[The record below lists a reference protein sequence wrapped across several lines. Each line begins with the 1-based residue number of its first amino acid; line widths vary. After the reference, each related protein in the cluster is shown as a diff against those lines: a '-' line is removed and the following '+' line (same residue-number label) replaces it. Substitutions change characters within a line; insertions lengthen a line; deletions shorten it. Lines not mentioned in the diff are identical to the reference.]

1 MFLVTCALRHKRNA
15 AQVKGISEKLSHL
28 QLLGKELEESC
39 EGEKKREVEKCR
51 SFFRKEREYTRL
63 LQMRN
68 RLLVKQ
74 REGEEND
81 NKGNY
86 SNNKGSYSNNKGN
99 YNDN

>member
-1 MFLVTCALRHKRNA
+1 MFLVTCALRHERNA
-15 AQVKGISEKLSHL
+15 AQVKGISEKLSQL

-74 REGEEND
+74 RDND
-81 NKGNY
+81 
-86 SNNKGSYSNNKGN
+86 NKGSYSNNTGN

>member
-1 MFLVTCALRHKRNA
+1 MFLVTCALRHERNA
-15 AQVKGISEKLSHL
+15 AQVKGISEKLSQL

-99 YNDN
+99 YNNN